1 MTAEAVLN
9 PFLPAGGVPE
19 AAPEPAEIR
28 SEIMEI
34 TPELAREW
42 MDRHVKVVAANRSA
56 NGGNA
61 RDNRPVRWGDDG
73 VSGYAR
79 DMKAGKWRLN
89 GETIKIARDGT
100 VPDGQHRLSACVE
113 AGVPFSSLVVT
124 GVEPEAQDTIDI
136 GIGRKLSDSLAI
148 ANKAN
153 PAVLASIARWSLRWL
168 HGVRGG
174 TGGGVYKPTQQEVLD
189 YIAQAPHLELAARFA
204 VHARKEFKPVRHSAW
219 GMAWLLFNGTDA
231 LAATVF
237 FERVMDG
244 ADLRKRHPILVFRT
258 RLTNAALNKE
268 RLTEQEQL
276 ALIIIAWNYWREER
290 EMGVLKLPEGGLTA
304 RNFPEPK

>member
-1 MTAEAVLN
+1 MV
-9 PFLPAGGVPE
+9 
-19 AAPEPAEIR
+19 
-28 SEIMEI
+28 EI
-34 TPELAREW
+34 TPEMAAEW
-42 MDRHVKVVAANRSA
+42 MERHREVVAANRVA

-73 VSGYAR
+73 VAGYAR
-79 DMKAGKWRLN
+79 DMKSGKWRVN
-89 GETIKIARDGT
+89 GESIKRAWDGT
-100 VPDGQHRLSACVE
+100 VPDGQHRLNACIE
-113 AGVPFSSLVVT
+113 AGRPFWSLVVT

-153 PAVLASIARWSLRWL
+153 PGVLASIARWSLRWL
-168 HGVRGG
+168 RGVRGG
-174 TGGGVYKPTQQEVLD
+174 TTGGGAFKPTQQEVLE
-189 YIAQAPHLELAARFA
+189 YIAEAPHLELAARFA

-219 GMAWLLFNGTDA
+219 GMAWLLFNGVDA

-244 ADLRKRHPILVFRT
+244 ADLPRRHPILVFRT

-276 ALIIIAWNYWREER
+276 ALMIIAWNYWREDR